1 MAEGAQTMPKLL
13 RDPVDCMSVA
23 IMRSERLR
31 LRAELVEVIAGT
43 KRTLAR
49 SRALLAEVDAILAR
63 EKSILSAPQVA
74 FFDAC

>member
-1 MAEGAQTMPKLL
+1 MAKGAQSMPKLL
-13 RDPVDCMSVA
+13 RHTVDCMSVA

-31 LRAELVEVIAGT
+31 QRAELVEVIAGT
-43 KRTLAR
+43 KQTLAR

-63 EKSILSAPQVA
+63 EKSILSAPQVS